1 MGINYL
7 WVLLAGIGAFVAYML
22 IGILG
27 FVLLPQ
33 LKTEFAKFPQIYR
46 PHDAIMKV
54 MPVGMLF
61 MLVSMLTLAVI
72 YARWHQPGASGLMDG
87 LWFGVLV
94 AIFTT
99 GAFVVHNYVN
109 LSISLKLTVNS
120 GIAYFVEWVAA
131 GIAIGLIYR
140 PT

>member
-1 MGINYL
+1 MEIHIL
-7 WVLLAGIGAFVAYML
+7 WVLLAGVGAFVAYMV
-22 IGILG
+22 IGTLG
-27 FVLLPQ
+27 FVLLPS
-33 LKTEFAKFPQIYR
+33 LKKEFEKFPHIYR
-46 PHDAIMKV
+46 QHDAIMKV
-54 MPVGMLF
+54 MPIGMLF
-61 MLVSMLTLAVI
+61 MLISMLVLAVL
-72 YARWHQPGASGLMDG
+72 YAGWHQPGASGLMDG

-120 GIAYFVEWVAA
+120 GIAYFVEWIAA

-140 PT
+140 